1 MAEKKWEET
10 DDSNKN
16 RGFLKTCNFPVHKSP
31 RLCDNPRPFRT
42 RSPFSSPGPRRPTTE
57 RAPSHPFPTPPVP
70 DSPPMKTALVTGSA
84 RGIGRAICEELARSG
99 VAQNLVVCDVQKE
112 WCEETVAAL
121 RAIEGV
127 KAESLA
133 LDVSKEASVV
143 AGVAEAAKL
152 FGSLDIVVNNA
163 GVTRDDLLVRMTE
176 EKWDTVLDINLKGA
190 FLVTRE
196 AAKLMMRARS
206 GAIVNIASV
215 VGLMG
220 NAGQANY
227 SASKGGLIALTKTT
241 ARELGGRGVRVNA
254 VAPGFINS
262 KMTEVLPDA
271 VKQQMLSIIPLKK
284 FGEVQDI
291 AKAVAFLSSDNASY
305 ITGQVIS
312 VNGGMLMP

>member
-1 MAEKKWEET
+1 MSMKRFE
-10 DDSNKN
+10 NK
-16 RGFLKTCNFPVHKSP
+16 V
-31 RLCDNPRPFRT
+31 
-42 RSPFSSPGPRRPTTE
+42 
-57 RAPSHPFPTPPVP
+57 V
-70 DSPPMKTALVTGSA
+70 LVTGTS
-84 RGIGRAICEELARSG
+84 RNTGVGI
-99 VAQNLVVCDVQKE
+99 
-112 WCEETVAAL
+112 AAL
-121 RAIEGV
+121 FMREGARVFVCSSTAASTAKGAAELRAMGLENFVEAPADIGDPAQVEALFDLIRE
-127 KAESLA
+127 KA
-133 LDVSKEASVV
+133 
-143 AGVAEAAKL
+143 GR
-152 FGSLDIVVNNA
+152 LDIVVNNA

-190 FLVTRE
+190 FFVTRE

-262 KMTEVLPDA
+262 KMTEVLPDN

-284 FGEVQDI
+284 FGEVSDI
-291 AKAVAFLSSDNASY
+291 AKTVAFLASDNAAY

>member
-1 MAEKKWEET
+1 
-10 DDSNKN
+10 
-16 RGFLKTCNFPVHKSP
+16 
-31 RLCDNPRPFRT
+31 
-42 RSPFSSPGPRRPTTE
+42 
-57 RAPSHPFPTPPVP
+57 
-70 DSPPMKTALVTGSA
+70 MKTALVTGSA

-99 VAQNLVVCDVQKE
+99 VAQNIVVCDVQKE

-127 KAESLA
+127 QADSLA

-163 GVTRDDLLVRMTE
+163 GVTRDGLLARMTAE
-176 EKWDTVLDINLKGA
+176 QWDTVLDINLRGA

-262 KMTEVLPDA
+262 KMTEVLPDN
-271 VKQQMLSIIPLKK
+271 VKQQMLSIIPLRK
-284 FGEVQDI
+284 FGEVSDI
-291 AKAVAFLSSDNASY
+291 AKAVAWLAGDDAAY
-305 ITGQVIS
+305 VTGQVIS
-312 VNGGMLMP
+312 VNGGMIG

>member
-1 MAEKKWEET
+1 
-10 DDSNKN
+10 
-16 RGFLKTCNFPVHKSP
+16 
-31 RLCDNPRPFRT
+31 
-42 RSPFSSPGPRRPTTE
+42 
-57 RAPSHPFPTPPVP
+57 
-70 DSPPMKTALVTGSA
+70 MKTALVTGSA

-99 VAQNLVVCDVQKE
+99 VAQNIVVCDVQKE

-127 KAESLA
+127 QADSLA

-163 GVTRDDLLVRMTE
+163 GVTRDDPLVRMTE

-190 FLVTRE
+190 FHVTRE

-262 KMTEVLPDA
+262 KMTEVLPDN
-271 VKQQMLSIIPLKK
+271 VKQQMLSIIPLRK
-284 FGEVQDI
+284 FGEVSDI
-291 AKAVAFLSSDNASY
+291 AKAVAFLSSDSASY

>member
-1 MAEKKWEET
+1 
-10 DDSNKN
+10 
-16 RGFLKTCNFPVHKSP
+16 
-31 RLCDNPRPFRT
+31 
-42 RSPFSSPGPRRPTTE
+42 
-57 RAPSHPFPTPPVP
+57 
-70 DSPPMKTALVTGSA
+70 MKTALVTGSA

-99 VAQNLVVCDVQKE
+99 VATNFVVCDVKKE
-112 WCEETVAAL
+112 WCDETVAAL
-121 RAIEGV
+121 RAMEGV
-127 KAESLA
+127 KAEA
-133 LDVSKEASVV
+133 LELNVADAASVE
-143 AGVAEAAKL
+143 AGIAEAVRL

-163 GVTRDDLLVRMTE
+163 GVTRDNLLVRMTE
-176 EKWDTVLDINLKGA
+176 EEWDTVLGINLKGA
-190 FLVTRE
+190 FLVTR
-196 AAKLMMRARS
+196 AAGKVMMRARS

-284 FGEVQDI
+284 FGEVSDV
-291 AKAVAFLSSDNASY
+291 AKAVAFLASDNASY
-305 ITGQVIS
+305 VTGQVIS

>member
-1 MAEKKWEET
+1 
-10 DDSNKN
+10 
-16 RGFLKTCNFPVHKSP
+16 
-31 RLCDNPRPFRT
+31 
-42 RSPFSSPGPRRPTTE
+42 
-57 RAPSHPFPTPPVP
+57 
-70 DSPPMKTALVTGSA
+70 MKTALVTGSA

-99 VAQNLVVCDVQKE
+99 VATQIVVCDVQKE

-133 LDVSKEASVV
+133 LDVSKEESVV

-152 FGSLDIVVNNA
+152 FGSLDVVVNNA
-163 GVTRDDLLVRMTE
+163 GVTRDGLLVRMSE
-176 EKWDTVLDINLKGA
+176 ADWDTVLDINLKGA

-196 AAKLMMRARS
+196 AGKLMMRARS

-291 AKAVAFLSSDNASY
+291 AKAVAFLASDAASY
-305 ITGQVIS
+305 VTGQVLS

>member
-1 MAEKKWEET
+1 
-10 DDSNKN
+10 
-16 RGFLKTCNFPVHKSP
+16 
-31 RLCDNPRPFRT
+31 
-42 RSPFSSPGPRRPTTE
+42 
-57 RAPSHPFPTPPVP
+57 
-70 DSPPMKTALVTGSA
+70 MKTALVTGSA

-99 VAQNLVVCDVQKE
+99 VAQNIVVCDVQKE

-127 KAESLA
+127 QADSLA

-262 KMTEVLPDA
+262 KMTRERRRPRLHQQQDDGGPAGRREAADALDHPAQEVRRGA
-271 VKQQMLSIIPLKK
+271 GHCEGRRVPLLRQRLLHHRA
-284 FGEVQDI
+284 GDQRERRH
-291 AKAVAFLSSDNASY
+291 AHAVALRAPASQGASHKSQGPRP
-305 ITGQVIS
+305 TFQTFKTKTTTPPQPKG
-312 VNGGMLMP
+312 NPP

>member
-1 MAEKKWEET
+1 
-10 DDSNKN
+10 
-16 RGFLKTCNFPVHKSP
+16 
-31 RLCDNPRPFRT
+31 
-42 RSPFSSPGPRRPTTE
+42 
-57 RAPSHPFPTPPVP
+57 
-70 DSPPMKTALVTGSA
+70 MKTALVTGSA

-99 VAQNLVVCDVQKE
+99 VAQNIVVCDVQKE

-127 KAESLA
+127 QADSLA

-163 GVTRDDLLVRMTE
+163 GVTRDDLLVRMTA

-262 KMTEVLPDA
+262 KMTEVLPDN

-284 FGEVQDI
+284 FGEVSDI
-291 AKAVAFLSSDNASY
+291 AKAVAFLSSDSASY

>member
-1 MAEKKWEET
+1 
-10 DDSNKN
+10 
-16 RGFLKTCNFPVHKSP
+16 
-31 RLCDNPRPFRT
+31 
-42 RSPFSSPGPRRPTTE
+42 
-57 RAPSHPFPTPPVP
+57 
-70 DSPPMKTALVTGSA
+70 MKTALVTGSA

-99 VAQNLVVCDVQKE
+99 VARNIVVCDVQKE

-121 RAIEGV
+121 RAIEGT

-133 LDVSKEASVV
+133 LDVSQEASVV
-143 AGVAEAAKL
+143 AGVAEAAKI

-176 EKWDTVLDINLKGA
+176 EKWDTVLDINLKGS

-271 VKQQMLSIIPLKK
+271 VKQQMLSIIPLRK
-284 FGEVQDI
+284 FGEVEDI
-291 AKAVAFLSSDNASY
+291 AKTVAFLASDNAAY

>member
-1 MAEKKWEET
+1 
-10 DDSNKN
+10 
-16 RGFLKTCNFPVHKSP
+16 
-31 RLCDNPRPFRT
+31 
-42 RSPFSSPGPRRPTTE
+42 
-57 RAPSHPFPTPPVP
+57 
-70 DSPPMKTALVTGSA
+70 MKTALVTGSA

-99 VAQNLVVCDVQKE
+99 VAQNIVVCDVKKE
-112 WCEETVAAL
+112 WCEETVAAP

-127 KAESLA
+127 QAEALE
-133 LDVSKEASVV
+133 LDVADAASVE
-143 AGVAEAAKL
+143 AGVAEAINL

-163 GVTRDDLLVRMTE
+163 GVTRDNLLVRMTE
-176 EKWDTVLDINLKGA
+176 EEWDTVLSINLKGA
-190 FLVTRE
+190 FLVTK
-196 AAKLMMRARS
+196 AAGKAMMRARS
-206 GAIVNIASV
+206 GSIVNIASV

-241 ARELGGRGVRVNA
+241 ARELGARGVRVNA

-271 VKQQMLSIIPLKK
+271 VKQQMLAIIPLRK
-284 FGEVQDI
+284 FGEVADV
-291 AKAVAFLSSDNASY
+291 AKAVAFLASDNASY

>member
-1 MAEKKWEET
+1 
-10 DDSNKN
+10 
-16 RGFLKTCNFPVHKSP
+16 
-31 RLCDNPRPFRT
+31 
-42 RSPFSSPGPRRPTTE
+42 
-57 RAPSHPFPTPPVP
+57 
-70 DSPPMKTALVTGSA
+70 MKTALVTGSA

-99 VAQNLVVCDVQKE
+99 VATNFVVCDVKKE
-112 WCEETVAAL
+112 WCEDTVASL
-121 RAIEGV
+121 RAMEGV
-127 KAESLA
+127 KAEA
-133 LDVSKEASVV
+133 LELNVADAASVE
-143 AGVAEAAKL
+143 AGIAEAVRL

-163 GVTRDDLLVRMTE
+163 GVTRDNLLVRMTE
-176 EKWDTVLDINLKGA
+176 EEWDTVLGINLKGA
-190 FLVTRE
+190 FLVTR
-196 AAKLMMRARS
+196 AAGKVMMRARS

-284 FGEVQDI
+284 FGEVSDV
-291 AKAVAFLSSDNASY
+291 AKAVAFLASDNASY
-305 ITGQVIS
+305 VTGQVIS

>member
-1 MAEKKWEET
+1 
-10 DDSNKN
+10 
-16 RGFLKTCNFPVHKSP
+16 
-31 RLCDNPRPFRT
+31 
-42 RSPFSSPGPRRPTTE
+42 
-57 RAPSHPFPTPPVP
+57 
-70 DSPPMKTALVTGSA
+70 MKTALVTGSA

-99 VAQNLVVCDVQKE
+99 VATQIVVCDVKKE
-112 WCEETVAAL
+112 WCDETVSAL
-121 RAIEGV
+121 RAIDGV

-133 LDVSKEASVV
+133 LDVSDAASVE
-143 AGVAEAAKL
+143 AGVAKAVEL
-152 FGSLDIVVNNA
+152 FGSLDVVVNNA
-163 GVTRDDLLVRMTE
+163 GVTRDNLLVRMTE
-176 EKWDTVLDINLKGA
+176 EEWDTVLGINLKGA
-190 FLVTRE
+190 FLVSK
-196 AAKLMMRARS
+196 AAGKVMMRARS

-291 AKAVAFLSSDNASY
+291 AKAVAFLASENASY

>member
-1 MAEKKWEET
+1 
-10 DDSNKN
+10 
-16 RGFLKTCNFPVHKSP
+16 
-31 RLCDNPRPFRT
+31 
-42 RSPFSSPGPRRPTTE
+42 
-57 RAPSHPFPTPPVP
+57 
-70 DSPPMKTALVTGSA
+70 MKTALVTGSA

-99 VAQNLVVCDVQKE
+99 VATQIVVCDVKKE
-112 WCEETVAAL
+112 WCDETVAAL
-121 RAIEGV
+121 RAIDGV

-133 LDVSKEASVV
+133 LDVSDAASVE
-143 AGVAEAAKL
+143 AGVAKAVEL
-152 FGSLDIVVNNA
+152 FGSLDVVVNNA
-163 GVTRDDLLVRMTE
+163 GVTRDNLLVRMTE
-176 EKWDTVLDINLKGA
+176 EEWDTVLGINLKGA
-190 FLVTRE
+190 FLVTK
-196 AAKLMMRARS
+196 AAGKVMMRARS

-241 ARELGGRGVRVNA
+241 ARELGARGVRVNA

-284 FGEVQDI
+284 FGEVGDI
-291 AKAVAFLSSDNASY
+291 AKAVAFLASDNASY
-305 ITGQVIS
+305 VTGQVLS

>member
-1 MAEKKWEET
+1 
-10 DDSNKN
+10 
-16 RGFLKTCNFPVHKSP
+16 
-31 RLCDNPRPFRT
+31 
-42 RSPFSSPGPRRPTTE
+42 
-57 RAPSHPFPTPPVP
+57 
-70 DSPPMKTALVTGSA
+70 MKTALVTGSA

-99 VAQNLVVCDVQKE
+99 VAQNIVVCDVQKE

-127 KAESLA
+127 QADSLA

-227 SASKGGLIALTKTT
+227 SALTKTT

-262 KMTEVLPDA
+262 KMTEVLPDN
-271 VKQQMLSIIPLKK
+271 VKQQMLSIIPLRK
-284 FGEVQDI
+284 FGEVADI
-291 AKAVAFLSSDNASY
+291 AKAVAFLSSDNAAY